1 MPFALSPEPFAEQTM
16 EFIKPGINFD
26 FVGKMRIAFIISMV
40 AILISIVSLVARGGP
55 NWGIDFAGGTVI
67 QGKFQ
72 KDVPIDGIRAS
83 LAPVQLAEV
92 TIQQFG
98 AREENEYL
106 IRTAESTEDLKG
118 LSGRIEDSLTAAFGK
133 DGFEVRRVE
142 VVGPKVGRD
151 LTQKGIMAVVFSW
164 IAMLAYIAW
173 RFEFRFA
180 VGGILAL
187 VHDTIITIG
196 VFSLLNLEFSLVI
209 VAALL
214 TIIGYSIN
222 DTIVIYDRVRENMR
236 KNMRQELGQVIN
248 ASINQT
254 LSRTILTVL
263 TVVLVLAS
271 ILLFGGAVI
280 FDFAFAILVGVIV
293 GTYSSIFIASPVV
306 LAWEKASPARRKRK

>member
-1 MPFALSPEPFAEQTM
+1 M
-16 EFIKPGINFD
+16 ELIKPDTQID
-26 FVGKMRIAFIISMV
+26 FVGKMRIAFT
-40 AILISIVSLVARGGP
+40 VSLIAIAVSIASLVVHGGP
-55 NWGIDFAGGTVI
+55 NWGIDFAGGTVV
-67 QGKFQ
+67 QVKFTGGV
-72 KDVPIDGIRAS
+72 DIDKIRSTLEGIH
-83 LAPVQLAEV
+83 LEGI

-98 AREENEYL
+98 AKTDYEYL

-118 LSGRIEDSLTAAFGK
+118 LSGRVEDALQAAFGK
-133 DGFEVRRVE
+133 GTFEVRRVE
-142 VVGPKVGRD
+142 VVGAKVGKD
-151 LTQKGIMAVVFSW
+151 LTQKGILAVVFSW

-196 VFSLLNLEFSLVI
+196 VFSLLNKEFSLVI

-222 DTIVIYDRVRENMR
+222 DTIVIYDRIRENR
-236 KNMRQELGQVIN
+236 KKNVRQDLGQLIN

-263 TVVLVLAS
+263 TVVIVLAA
-271 ILLFGGAVI
+271 ILLFGGAVM
-280 FDFAFAILVGVIV
+280 FDFAFAILVGIVV
-293 GTYSSIFIASPVV
+293 GTYSSIFIASPFV
-306 LAWEKASPARRKRK
+306 LAWERVSPSKRKRK

>member
-1 MPFALSPEPFAEQTM
+1 M
-16 EFIKPGINFD
+16 ELIKPDTQID
-26 FVGKMRIAFIISMV
+26 FVGKMRIAFT
-40 AILISIVSLVARGGP
+40 VSLIAIAVSIASLVVHGGP
-55 NWGIDFAGGTVI
+55 NWGIDFAGGTVV
-67 QGKFQ
+67 QVKFTGGV
-72 KDVPIDGIRAS
+72 DIDKIRSTLEGIH
-83 LAPVQLAEV
+83 LEGI

-98 AREENEYL
+98 AKTDYEYL

-118 LSGRIEDSLTAAFGK
+118 LSGRVEDALQAAFGK
-133 DGFEVRRVE
+133 GAFEVRRVE
-142 VVGPKVGRD
+142 VVGAKVGKD
-151 LTQKGIMAVVFSW
+151 LTQKGILAVVFSW

-196 VFSLLNLEFSLVI
+196 VFSLLNKEFSLVI

-222 DTIVIYDRVRENMR
+222 DTIVIYDRIRENR
-236 KNMRQELGQVIN
+236 KKNVRQDLGQLIN

-263 TVVLVLAS
+263 TVVIVLAA
-271 ILLFGGAVI
+271 ILLFGGAVM
-280 FDFAFAILVGVIV
+280 FDFAFAILVGIVV
-293 GTYSSIFIASPVV
+293 GTYSSIFIASPFV
-306 LAWEKASPARRKRK
+306 LAWERVSPSKRKRK

>member
-1 MPFALSPEPFAEQTM
+1 M
-16 EFIKPGINFD
+16 ELIKPDTHFD
-26 FVGKMRIAFIISMV
+26 FVGKMRIAV
-40 AILISIVSLVARGGP
+40 LISAAAVLISLVSIIAHGGP

-67 QGKFQ
+67 QVKFQ
-72 KDVPIDGIRAS
+72 KDVPIDRIRAS
-83 LAPVQLAEV
+83 LDAVNLSEV

-98 AREENEYL
+98 ARDEHEYL

-118 LSGRIEDSLTAAFGK
+118 LSGRIEDSLAAAFGK

-142 VVGPKVGRD
+142 VVGPKVGKD
-151 LTQKGIMAVVFSW
+151 LTQKGILAVVFSW
-164 IAMLAYIAW
+164 IAMLIYIAW

-187 VHDTIITIG
+187 VHDTIITVG
-196 VFSLLNLEFSLVI
+196 VLSLLRMEFSLVI

-222 DTIVIYDRVRENMR
+222 DTIVIYDRIRENMR
-236 KNMRQELGQVIN
+236 KNVRQELAQVVN

-280 FDFAFAILVGVIV
+280 FDFAFAILVGVLV
-293 GTYSSIFIASPVV
+293 GTYSSVFIASPIV
-306 LAWEKASPARRKRK
+306 LAWERVSPSKRKRK